1 MFGKCPLF
9 FSNPSQTEPGN
20 SRGYE
25 NIQLSAGDESCVQV
39 HFRIIAV
46 RFTGLCYRHGMV
58 QRGPCVGAL
67 SVGFLC
73 YMLQKKDNGAC
84 VLHLL
89 GQNPGETE

>member
-9 FSNPSQTEPGN
+9 FSKPSQAEPRN

-25 NIQLSAGDESCVQV
+25 NIQLSAGDESRLQV

-46 RFTGLCYRHGMV
+46 HFTGLCYHHGMV
-58 QRGPCVGAL
+58 QRDACVGAL

-73 YMLQKKDNGAC
+73 YTLQKQDNRPVYFIC
-84 VLHLL
+84 RDKF
-89 GQNPGETE
+89 PGEAE